1 MNMHR
6 FVLVA
11 AGLTAA
17 AAAQVT
23 ILDGNMK
30 VTYGPLS
37 PTSQAPRAFSLFGD
51 ALAIDHGWESGW
63 YYRIAGDAREF
74 ALRNVGGVAEAA
86 GAVHADRDFTD
97 VDARGLLKASVDYDI
112 YDSGPAS
119 GVAVNRLTLMN
130 RSNAPVTVDVFCY
143 HDLDIAATFGDDA
156 CTGNNSSHRVTDGS
170 GVQVELRALGN
181 DLSAVGV
188 YPTVRDLLTNSV
200 VDDLPGTLPPF
211 NGDYTGAF
219 QWQNRTLQPFEQLS
233 FVVWQIVD
241 TAGSALPLV
250 QQYGAGSSSTF
261 EIHTTTIALQD
272 NSAPRTLQVQ
282 MKGAIPG
289 VQYLFLACAAPSAV
303 ATPFFGVDLWV
314 DYTSFLGTYG
324 HGMVVSPTG
333 EASEPFSIPPSP
345 YLTGI
350 MVFFQAFAEDA
361 AAPNGFAQWS
371 AGLGVRVGK
380 V

>member
-1 MNMHR
+1 MNLHHL
-6 FVLVA
+6 VIVA

-17 AAAQVT
+17 AVAQAT
-23 ILDGNMK
+23 ITDGNMK
-30 VTYGPLS
+30 VTYGALS
-37 PTSQAPRAFSLFGD
+37 PTSQSPRSFALFGD
-51 ALAIDHGWESGW
+51 ALAIDHGFQSGW
-63 YYRIAGDAREF
+63 YYRIAGDTREF
-74 ALRNVGGVAEAA
+74 SLRNVGGVTQVV
-86 GAVHADRDFTD
+86 GPVHADRDFAD
-97 VDARGLLKASVDYDI
+97 VDARGLLKASIDYDI

-119 GVAVNRLTLMN
+119 GVAINRLTLMN

-143 HDLDIAATFGDDA
+143 HDLDIAGNFANDV
-156 CTGNNSSHRVTDGS
+156 CTGNNSSHKVTDPS
-170 GVQVELRALGN
+170 GVSVELRALGN

-188 YPTVRDLLTNSV
+188 FPTVRDLLTNTA

-211 NGDYTGAF
+211 SGDYTGAF

-250 QQYGAGSSSTF
+250 QQYGAGSSSAF

-314 DYTSFLGTYG
+314 DYSSFLGTYG

-350 MVFFQAFAEDA
+350 MVFFQAFAEDVT
-361 AAPNGFAQWS
+361 APNGFAHWS